1 VHDDIGMRGIDRRM
15 NSPVVERISDNGPGT
30 KFPQESRLGG
40 RPREAGHAMT
50 ATNQSGNQTA
60 SDRTGRA
67 GDKYTHGVTPGC

>member
-1 VHDDIGMRGIDRRM
+1 
-15 NSPVVERISDNGPGT
+15 
-30 KFPQESRLGG
+30 
-40 RPREAGHAMT
+40 MT